1 MDNFIPKTKEEAT
14 QLIAQVK
21 DNPASLTPAQQKAIK
36 RFYPR
41 ATLPGIEEGEEIPI
55 PQPITTSGPTESL
68 QQAAYTYL
76 SQVETREDLTGLLQE
91 NFKDATP
98 EQIQKAIAKAE
109 EQRTRE
115 AELTYGVTV
124 SQWEE
129 PGGRQ
134 VTLSYQNHPRQG
146 IFALQRWVKPAEA
159 TRERVDHITAYYL
172 HQVTKHINPL
182 DHSEVTYS
190 LTLQHPKN
198 PRLQIPYEEIP
209 LADITYDL
217 AHNQPGVRDARGRV
231 HAAISSLIDHQE
243 TEGKVTLKA
252 SIPATGYFED
262 NGKLYHSDYKLFR
275 LTAPVYSKVKTK
287 RALEV
292 LEEVL
297 KFYAKGGD
305 PGVPGSCDH
314 ALTALY
320 FMVAGPLGAVRK
332 AHGVESKILLMTG
345 APHTGKTIL
354 ERINA
359 SLWSLPEAASVI
371 GSAKLTPAQL
381 ATHLSQ
387 TTYPISFD
395 ETRNALSNPG
405 IADLLKSST
414 TGLLVKERILPKQG
428 FRKQSFYAYSSVI
441 MSTNFIPDLYVG
453 LRERIIPVEF
463 TIRNKKSEEEARK
476 FDRYLSENREEL
488 GYLGAALRQLFQRN
502 WTRVR
507 DIVLQPDQVRA
518 GHEILYLLFQQEGI
532 QPPAWLREV
541 QIRFELEEPD
551 PVRTL
556 CDFMREDFLRI
567 LRNHYRGP
575 ELPLAWKDR
584 LDLLKSGNLLPPY
597 IANISDRTITVNN
610 GLLKEVAKK
619 GHEIPGGLTGL
630 AEYVN
635 LCEEQT
641 KKIRKV
647 ETYKGQK
654 AIPIMREV
662 FYAYSGPVDYQEE
675 LHEGEGG

>member
-1 MDNFIPKTKEEAT
+1 MHNVPTTKEDAHS
-14 QLIAQVK
+14 LLLHVK
-21 DNPASLTPAQQKAIK
+21 GNPAKLTHEQQEAIQ
-36 RFYPR
+36 RFYPK

-55 PQPITTSGPTESL
+55 PQPVTTSGLAESL
-68 QQAAYTYL
+68 QQAAYTHW
-76 SQVETREDLTGLLQE
+76 SKAESREELAAFLRE
-91 NFKDATP
+91 NFKEATSD
-98 EQIQKAIAKAE
+98 QVQKAIAAAE
-109 EQRTRE
+109 EQRAKE
-115 AELTYGVTV
+115 EELTYEVIA
-124 SQWEE
+124 SQWEDQ
-129 PGGRQ
+129 GGAQ
-134 VTLSYQNHPRQG
+134 VTISYQNDPKVG
-146 IFALQRWVKPAEA
+146 IFLKTRTVKPAA
-159 TRERVDHITAYYL
+159 GVREKVEHITAYYL
-172 HQVTKHINPL
+172 NEVIKHTNPL
-182 DHSEVTYS
+182 DRSEITYS

-198 PRLQIPYEEIP
+198 SQMQIPYEETP
-209 LADITYDL
+209 LSEITHDI

-243 TEGKVTLKA
+243 TEGRVPIKA

-262 NGKLYHSDYKLFR
+262 TGKLSHSDYKLFR
-275 LTAPVYSKVKTK
+275 LTAPAYSKVKTK
-287 RALEV
+287 KAVEV
-292 LEEVL
+292 MEEVL
-297 KFYAKGGD
+297 RFYAKGGD
-305 PGVPGSCDH
+305 PAVPGSCDH

-320 FMVAGPLGAVRK
+320 FMVAGPLGAIRK
-332 AHGVESKILLMTG
+332 AHGVESKILLLTG

-359 SLWSLPEAASVI
+359 SIWSLPEAAAVI

-395 ETRNALSNPG
+395 ETRNVLSNPG

-463 TIRNKKSEEEARK
+463 TIKNKKSEDEARK
-476 FDRYLSENREEL
+476 FDRYLNENRETL
-488 GYLGAALRQLFQRN
+488 GYLGAALRQLFMRI
-502 WTRVR
+502 WPRIR
-507 DIVLQPDQVRA
+507 DIALQPDQVRA
-518 GHEILYLLFQQEGI
+518 GHEILYLLFQHEGI
-532 QPPAWLREV
+532 PVPAWLREV
-541 QIRFELEEPD
+541 EVKFELEEPD
-551 PVRTL
+551 PVRII

-567 LRNHYRGP
+567 LRSHYKGDSIP
-575 ELPLAWKDR
+575 QPWTAR
-584 LDLLKSGNLLPPY
+584 LDLLKSGNLLPSY
-597 IANISDRTITVNN
+597 IANISDRSITVNN
-610 GLLKEVAKK
+610 TLLKEVAKK

-641 KKIRKV
+641 KKIGKV
-647 ETYKGQK
+647 ETYKGQR
-654 AIPIMREV
+654 AIPIQREV
-662 FYAYSGPVDYQEE
+662 FYAYVGPLDYQEE